1 RQGFSLTLM
10 DELDLRHAEKLHHLL
25 QKSGSDVHIPNWLRQ
40 VAQRGVGRYWSMWR
54 ERLDREGVGQA
65 SPRVTPSPP
74 ASVVNAPRSSR
85 NFAFPLPDDQS
96 EERMKFPPL

>member
-1 RQGFSLTLM
+1 M
-10 DELDLRHAEKLHHLL
+10 DELDLRHAEKLHNLL
-25 QKSGSDVHIPNWLRQ
+25 QKSGSDVHIPHWLRE
-40 VAQRGVGRYWSMWR
+40 VAQRGVGKYWSMWK

-74 ASVVNAPRSSR
+74 ASVVNAPRPSR
-85 NFAFPLPDDQS
+85 NFAFPLPDYQS